1 MGGILIVFATIMILG
16 VVLPIVLTKFD
27 NHE

>member
-1 MGGILIVFATIMILG
+1 MGGILIVFVVLMILG

-27 NHE
+27 NHD